1 MKAPPIQRQLFGPKA
16 AALYVG
22 VCLRTMYNLRDRG
35 TLAPDVEIPSRIE
48 GKTRRL
54 YSKDHLDNFIAK
66 HRVWVPNGAAA

>member
-16 AALYVG
+16 AALYLG
-22 VCLRTMYNLRDRG
+22 VCLRTVYNLRYRG
-35 TLAPDVEIPSRIE
+35 TLLPDVEIPSRIE

-54 YSKDHLDNFIAK
+54 YSKARLDAFVVE